1 MLPDTSL
8 VDALA
13 AGLINDIA
21 CARLAG
27 AATASNPATAASPKI
42 VLMFIFMNFSLDR
55 HANELRPHVF
65 RDRRSVSDD
74 LRLKVLA

>member
-13 AGLINDIA
+13 AGLISDIA
-21 CARLAG
+21 CARSAG

-55 HANELRPHVF
+55 YANELRPHVF
-65 RDRRSVSDD
+65 RECVASDD
-74 LRLKVLA
+74 LRLEVQA